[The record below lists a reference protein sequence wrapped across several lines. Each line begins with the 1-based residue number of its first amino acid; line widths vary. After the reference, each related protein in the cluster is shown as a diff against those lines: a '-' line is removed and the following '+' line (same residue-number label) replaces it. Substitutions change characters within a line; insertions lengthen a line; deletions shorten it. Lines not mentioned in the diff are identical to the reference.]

1 MTLELRSK
9 LMVIVSIILGIYA
22 LIWGV
27 APYTS
32 FNISAR
38 FLLDVLDWPLD
49 NMENELDRNTKWL
62 SAIGA
67 GLLASV
73 AIFLGGIVAPALK
86 RGDAAIIKV
95 AFWAIMAWYIIDGLG
110 SLAVGITS
118 NVIFNTAYL
127 VLMIGPLVGINYGA
141 QEKVVEN
148 L

>member
-1 MTLELRSK
+1 MTLELSSK
-9 LMVIVSIILGIYA
+9 LMAIVSVVLGIYA

-32 FNISAR
+32 YNLSAR
-38 FLLDVLDWPLD
+38 ILLDVLDWPLD
-49 NMENELDRNTKWL
+49 NMANELDRNTKWL

-95 AFWAIMAWYIIDGLG
+95 AFWEIMAWYIIDGLG

-118 NVIFNTAYL
+118 NVIFNTFYL
-127 VLMIGPLVGINYGA
+127 VLMIGPLIGINYET
-141 QEKVVEN
+141 QEKMADN
-148 L
+148 I